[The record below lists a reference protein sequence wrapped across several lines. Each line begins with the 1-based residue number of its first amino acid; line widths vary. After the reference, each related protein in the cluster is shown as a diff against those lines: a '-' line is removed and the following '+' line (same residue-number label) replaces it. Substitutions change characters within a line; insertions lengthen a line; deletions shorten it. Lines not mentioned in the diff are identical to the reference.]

1 MPSGLH
7 VSIGNIPPSSL
18 VSSVRLDEGSWSST
32 KGSLSTSI
40 FNDKASFHA
49 SFRCAARYLGETSMS
64 CASPAEVARYE
75 ARRSA
80 SDSDRGR
87 PRSTGVDLGPT
98 SSRLHAS
105 SSRRS
110 QVVCDFTSD
119 LQGRR
124 GPHGGAPS
132 HRSSAATGEV
142 VRSGA
147 TWCDVDRG
155 CRVVSGL
162 VGEGGGRWVG
172 RWGLG
177 CFGFVMLMVLG
188 SCATTFGCQ
197 NGSKQDQ

>member
-1 MPSGLH
+1 MRGALFRGDLH
-7 VSIGNIPPSSL
+7 VMCFTGGSRSLRSSSQRFRL
-18 VSSVRLDEGSWSST
+18 GPRSSAIDW
-32 KGSLSTSI
+32 
-40 FNDKASFHA
+40 
-49 SFRCAARYLGETSMS
+49 
-64 CASPAEVARYE
+64 
-75 ARRSA
+75 
-80 SDSDRGR
+80 GR
-87 PRSTGVDLGPT
+87 PRTYVVAT
-98 SSRLHAS
+98 SRVVLASLAGGLRLHVRLA
-105 SSRRS
+105 RP
-110 QVVCDFTSD
+110 
-119 LQGRR
+119 R